1 MPTVPTYDSFQAAP
15 GVLPQTRLT
24 SPEVPDV
31 AGQQAQQMGQGLQR
45 AGSELGKIA
54 LDMAQQANQVRIN
67 DAMNKAVAAKN
78 RLIYD
83 PAEGFVHLRGEAA
96 LTRPDD
102 KSLDLE
108 YTEKLKKRFDEIET
122 GLGNQAQ
129 RDTFRQQS
137 GQLMSQF
144 NGALTQHVAKEYGA
158 FRYSVQEGTIQV
170 ARDQMALAWG
180 DAEALGQSRDAI
192 KAAVVEQGRLK
203 GLSAQQ
209 VEANLVE
216 ALSPGHAAVIASA
229 TDAGKLDYAREYM
242 KQVNA
247 ELTPG
252 ARLQIQKTLDA
263 GDFEARTQGQADTL
277 YSQHKG
283 NISAALADARTN
295 LSGKEE
301 DAVVTRLKNYD
312 AERVALR
319 ERGQKDAAD
328 QAWQLVSQGKR
339 VPPSVM
345 AALDGRDAIAVHKV
359 LTEGTPVK
367 TDVGKWL
374 EFTNLPPATLAT
386 LSPQQLMRDYRPYF
400 SDTDLRNADQ
410 MIQAAKGLRG
420 GKPNQ
425 EGLQLMTTA
434 DLLKR
439 TATELK
445 ILPASGKPSE
455 TEQTKYLAFTDRM
468 QVKVNQWEST
478 NGKKASPEILRSLLD
493 EEKLNVVRYDG
504 WGFDT
509 DQPYVSMTS
518 DQQAK
523 AYVKVGDEEIKLS
536 AVPMHRR
543 AQIVEALQA
552 KGQSVTEAEIARL
565 WVKAGKPK

>member
-15 GVLPQTRLT
+15 GALPQTRLT
-24 SPEVPDV
+24 MPDAPDV

-45 AGSELGKIA
+45 AGGELGRIA

-108 YTEKLKKRFDEIET
+108 YTEKLKKHFDEIET

-129 RDTFRQQS
+129 RDAFRQQS

-180 DAEALGQSRDAI
+180 DAELLGQSRDAI

-263 GDFEARTQGQADTL
+263 GDFEARTQDQADTL
-277 YSQHKG
+277 YSRHKG

-328 QAWQLVSQGKR
+328 QAWRIYAQSGGMGKI
-339 VPPSVM
+339 PPSVLASM
-345 AALDGRDAIAVHKV
+345 DGRDLEALRRTARA
-359 LTEGTPVK
+359 ESEAREVK
-367 TDVGKWL
+367 TDPNVYYAL
-374 EFTNLPPATLAT
+374 TMAATQDTNFKNEDLRRYFDR
-386 LSPQQLMRDYRPYF
+386 LSP
-400 SDTDLRNADQ
+400 
-410 MIQAAKGLRG
+410 
-420 GKPNQ
+420 
-425 EGLQLMTTA
+425 
-434 DLLKR
+434 
-439 TATELK
+439 
-445 ILPASGKPSE
+445 
-455 TEQTKYLAFTDRM
+455 TDR
-468 QVKVNQWEST
+468 KHF
-478 NGKKASPEILRSLLD
+478 ID
-493 EEKLNVVRYDG
+493 
-504 WGFDT
+504 
-509 DQPYVSMTS
+509 
-518 DQQAK
+518 
-523 AYVKVGDEEIKLS
+523 
-536 AVPMHRR
+536 
-543 AQIVEALQA
+543 LQA
-552 KGQSVTEAEIARL
+552 KTARPEDIDQVASAQQQVNAVIKSLRFKDEQAGVFTMQANKALFAAQQEKGRALNQEERQKVLDRLVLQGETPGVLWNSTSRAFEADA
-565 WVKAGKPK
+565 AGKPFVPKFSDADVRKATAALQRAGITKPTEAQIAATLKAVYGVK

>member
-15 GVLPQTRLT
+15 GALPQTRLT

-96 LTRPDD
+96 LSRPDD
-102 KSLDLE
+102 KPLGQE
-108 YTEKLKKRFDEIET
+108 YTEKLKKNFDDIEA

-129 RDTFRQQS
+129 RDAFRQQS
-137 GQLMSQF
+137 GQVMSQF
-144 NGALTQHVAKEYGA
+144 NGTLTQHVAKEYGA

-263 GDFEARTQGQADTL
+263 GDFEARTQDQADTL

-283 NISAALADARTN
+283 NISAALAEARAN

-328 QAWQLVSQGKR
+328 QAWRIYAQSGGIGKI
-339 VPPSVM
+339 PPSVLASM
-345 AALDGRDAIAVHKV
+345 DGRDLEALRRTARA
-359 LTEGTPVK
+359 EAEQREVK
-367 TDVGKWL
+367 TDPNVYYAL
-374 EFTNLPPATLAT
+374 TIAATQDTNFKNEDLRRYFDR
-386 LSPQQLMRDYRPYF
+386 LSP
-400 SDTDLRNADQ
+400 
-410 MIQAAKGLRG
+410 
-420 GKPNQ
+420 
-425 EGLQLMTTA
+425 
-434 DLLKR
+434 
-439 TATELK
+439 
-445 ILPASGKPSE
+445 
-455 TEQTKYLAFTDRM
+455 TDR
-468 QVKVNQWEST
+468 KHF
-478 NGKKASPEILRSLLD
+478 ID
-493 EEKLNVVRYDG
+493 
-504 WGFDT
+504 
-509 DQPYVSMTS
+509 
-518 DQQAK
+518 
-523 AYVKVGDEEIKLS
+523 
-536 AVPMHRR
+536 
-543 AQIVEALQA
+543 LQA
-552 KGQSVTEAEIARL
+552 KTSRPADIDQVANAQQQVNAVIKSLKFKDEQAGVFTMQANKALFAAQQEKGRALNQEERQKVLDRLVLQGETPGVLWSSNTRAFEAEATGKTFVPKFSDADVRKATAALQRAGITKPTETQIEATL
-565 WVKAGKPK
+565 KAVYGVK

>member
-15 GVLPQTRLT
+15 GALPQTRLT
-24 SPEVPDV
+24 MPDVPDV

-45 AGSELGKIA
+45 AGGELGKIA

-108 YTEKLKKRFDEIET
+108 YTEKLKKHFDEIET

-129 RDTFRQQS
+129 RDAFRQQS

-180 DAEALGQSRDAI
+180 DAELLGQSRDAI

-263 GDFEARTQGQADTL
+263 GDFEARTQDQADTL
-277 YSQHKG
+277 YSRHKG

-328 QAWQLVSQGKR
+328 QAWRIYAQSGGMGKI
-339 VPPSVM
+339 PPSVLASM
-345 AALDGRDAIAVHKV
+345 DGRDLEALRRTARA
-359 LTEGTPVK
+359 ESEAREVK
-367 TDVGKWL
+367 TDPNVYYAL
-374 EFTNLPPATLAT
+374 TMAATQDTNFKNEDLRRYFDR
-386 LSPQQLMRDYRPYF
+386 LSP
-400 SDTDLRNADQ
+400 
-410 MIQAAKGLRG
+410 
-420 GKPNQ
+420 
-425 EGLQLMTTA
+425 
-434 DLLKR
+434 
-439 TATELK
+439 
-445 ILPASGKPSE
+445 
-455 TEQTKYLAFTDRM
+455 TDR
-468 QVKVNQWEST
+468 KHF
-478 NGKKASPEILRSLLD
+478 ID
-493 EEKLNVVRYDG
+493 
-504 WGFDT
+504 
-509 DQPYVSMTS
+509 
-518 DQQAK
+518 
-523 AYVKVGDEEIKLS
+523 
-536 AVPMHRR
+536 
-543 AQIVEALQA
+543 LQA
-552 KGQSVTEAEIARL
+552 KTARPEDIDQVASAQQQVNAVIKSLRFKDEQAGVFTMQANKALFAAQREKGRALNQEERQKVLDRLVLQGETPGVLWNSTSRAFEADA
-565 WVKAGKPK
+565 AGKPFVPKFSDADVRKATAALQRAGITKPTEAQIAATLKTVYGVK

>member
-15 GVLPQTRLT
+15 GALPQTRLT
-24 SPEVPDV
+24 MPDAPDV

-45 AGSELGKIA
+45 AGGELGRIA

-83 PAEGFVHLRGEAA
+83 PSEGFVHLRGEAA

-108 YTEKLKKRFDEIET
+108 YTEKLKKHFDEIET

-129 RDTFRQQS
+129 RDAFRQQS

-180 DAEALGQSRDAI
+180 DAELLGQSRDAI

-263 GDFEARTQGQADTL
+263 GDFEARTQDQADTL
-277 YSQHKG
+277 YSRHKG

-328 QAWQLVSQGKR
+328 QAWRIYAQSGGMGKI
-339 VPPSVM
+339 PPSVLASM
-345 AALDGRDAIAVHKV
+345 DGRDLEALRRTARA
-359 LTEGTPVK
+359 ESEAREVK
-367 TDVGKWL
+367 TDPNVYYAL
-374 EFTNLPPATLAT
+374 TMAATQDANFKNEDLRRYFDR
-386 LSPQQLMRDYRPYF
+386 LSP
-400 SDTDLRNADQ
+400 
-410 MIQAAKGLRG
+410 
-420 GKPNQ
+420 
-425 EGLQLMTTA
+425 
-434 DLLKR
+434 
-439 TATELK
+439 
-445 ILPASGKPSE
+445 
-455 TEQTKYLAFTDRM
+455 TDR
-468 QVKVNQWEST
+468 KHF
-478 NGKKASPEILRSLLD
+478 ID
-493 EEKLNVVRYDG
+493 
-504 WGFDT
+504 
-509 DQPYVSMTS
+509 
-518 DQQAK
+518 
-523 AYVKVGDEEIKLS
+523 
-536 AVPMHRR
+536 
-543 AQIVEALQA
+543 LQA
-552 KGQSVTEAEIARL
+552 KTARPEDIDQVASAQQQVNAVIKSLRFKDEQAGVFTMQANKALFAAQQEKGRALNQEERQKVLDRLVLQGETPGVLWNSTSRAFEADA
-565 WVKAGKPK
+565 AGKPFVPKFSDADVRKATAALQRAGITKPTEAQIAATLKAVYGVK

>member
-15 GVLPQTRLT
+15 GALPQTRLT
-24 SPEVPDV
+24 MPDAPDV

-45 AGSELGKIA
+45 AGGELGRIA

-108 YTEKLKKRFDEIET
+108 YTEKLKKHFEEIET

-129 RDTFRQQS
+129 RDAFRQQS

-180 DAEALGQSRDAI
+180 DAELLGQSRDAI

-263 GDFEARTQGQADTL
+263 GDFEARTQDQADTL
-277 YSQHKG
+277 YSRHKG

-339 VPPSVM
+339 VPPSLL
-345 AALDGRDAIAVHKV
+345 AALDGRDAIAVRKV

-386 LSPQQLMRDYRPYF
+386 LTPQQLMRDYRPYF
-400 SDTDLRNADQ
+400 SDSDLRNADQ

-445 ILPASGKPSE
+445 ILPASGKPDD
-455 TEQTKYLAFTDRM
+455 TEQSKYLAFTDRM
-468 QVKVNQWEST
+468 QVVVNQWEAS
-478 NGKKASPEILRSLLD
+478 NGKKASPEVLRTLLD
-493 EEKLNVVRYDG
+493 QEKMNVVRYDE
-504 WGFDT
+504 WGT
-509 DQPYVSMTS
+509 DKDRPYVTLTPN
-518 DQQAK
+518 QQAT
-523 AYVKVGDEEIKLS
+523 AYVKVGDEEVKVS
-536 AVPMHRR
+536 AIPMHRR

-552 KGQSVTEAEIARL
+552 KGQAVTEGEIARL